1 MERKIQLLQLKDF
14 GVDTAGALER
24 FMGNEELF
32 FRFLHK
38 FTEDTNIIKLKEAI
52 ENGNR
57 QEAFNASHTL
67 KGLTGNL
74 SLVKLSGLFSSQ
86 VEFLRGEQWE
96 QATALMPE
104 IEAQYEAFCN
114 MLTE

>member
-1 MERKIQLLQLKDF
+1 MERRIQLSQLEQF

-24 FMGNEELF
+24 FMGNEELL
-32 FRFLHK
+32 FRFLDK
-38 FTEDTNIIKLKEAI
+38 FTQDTNIIKLKEAI
-52 ENGNR
+52 ENSNK

-74 SLVKLSGLFSSQ
+74 SLVKLSALFSRQ
-86 VEFLRGEQWE
+86 VELLREGRWE

-104 IEAQYEAFCN
+104 IEKEYGAFCQ